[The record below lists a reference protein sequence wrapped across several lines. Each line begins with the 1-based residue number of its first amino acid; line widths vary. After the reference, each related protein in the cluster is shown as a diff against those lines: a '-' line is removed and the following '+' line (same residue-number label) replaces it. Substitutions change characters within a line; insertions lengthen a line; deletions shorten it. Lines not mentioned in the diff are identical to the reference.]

1 MTLIYKVHS
10 AFLKNTLFI
19 LLFFTLYS
27 CNKGI
32 SITPIQVSPSWR
44 GTPGKLVV
52 KKGDLVDTIYD
63 GHFGNTPEYKLLK
76 HLDKEYLYTS
86 CETFNGGENYQTFG
100 LWSLE
105 DSTFLD
111 TIYFNEL
118 NTNKEIRIK
127 DQTFKWISRKG
138 KLKLDKNT
146 IVFEMDSIITLV
158 ENDVTIDTISS
169 GKTIKRNELNL
180 RWL

>member
-1 MTLIYKVHS
+1 MRLLKKLLYVFLIL
-10 AFLKNTLFI
+10 A
-19 LLFFTLYS
+19 LYS

-52 KKGDLVDTIYD
+52 KKGNLVDTIYD

-76 HLDKEYLYTS
+76 HLDKEYLFTS
-86 CETFNGGENYQTFG
+86 CETFNGGENYQSFG

-111 TIYFNEL
+111 TLFFKEL
-118 NTNKEIRIK
+118 NTSKVINIK
-127 DQTFKWISRKG
+127 DKTHNWIRRKG
-138 KLKLDKNT
+138 NLKLDKST
-146 IVFEMDSIITLV
+146 IVFEMDSLVTLV
-158 ENDVTIDTISS
+158 TNDVITDTISS
-169 GKTIKRNELNL
+169 GKVITQNKLNL
-180 RWL
+180 R